1 MVSDSSAILKS
12 PWTKACSIAN
22 LFPSL
27 TPQGSRPFNVNLT
40 DKEAAPAGRD
50 LRPQEILLSKQEQ
63 LKLTCVQCLH
73 SKNILDHLIFHWAK
87 NKGSSL
93 DISAQSTK
101 AVQGFLY
108 TLRSFNY
115 LVTGIISTH
124 FFFEIIR
131 EVISILFISH
141 DSS

>member
-12 PWTKACSIAN
+12 PGAEACPTAN
-22 LFPSL
+22 LPSL
-27 TPQGSRPFNVNLT
+27 TPQGSCPFNVNLT

-50 LRPQEILLSKQEQ
+50 LTPQEILLSKQEQ

-87 NKGSSL
+87 NKESSL

-124 FFFEIIR
+124 FFEIIQ

-141 DSS
+141 DNS